1 MDVRSTLFGSRV
13 RIAAVALVLVLV
25 AIGAAFAAGVLGTP
39 SVTGVENRF
48 GGVNETTTTIESNL
62 TVANPNPFG
71 ASLGGLT
78 VDYAV
83 EMNGIRMAEG
93 TKTGVSVPRGTSTLP
108 LTTHLTNERIPSWW
122 VSHVRN
128 GEQTTLTVD
137 ADVHSSTAGATFG
150 TPQVTRSV
158 DTDLLSQF
166 NSSRPQP
173 VNARA
178 PLVSDPVLYINETRA
193 TWGEVSNETTE
204 LRVAFVVYNPKSYPV
219 GTTEIGYDLSMN
231 GVTLGEGATEGGIV
245 IPPGE
250 TRTIETTTR
259 IRNGNLDEWWVT
271 HIERNQV
278 SELEIDFSARLD
290 LRATTVEVP
299 LTALDYT
306 KTVETDVFGTK
317 PDTGASGGAESS
329 GDAGG
334 GQTETE
340 TATTSVAASETP
352 APTSSPAPTT
362 ITTATPSG
370 DGSLLGGGKSEGGES
385 DGTTTSTAEPVTPTA
400 TPSSTPTPTPTPT
413 DDGGLLGSYHGRIR

>member
-1 MDVRSTLFGSRV
+1 MDVRSTLFGSPA
-13 RIAAVALVLVLV
+13 RIAAVVLALVLV

-39 SVTGVENRF
+39 SVTDVENRF

-62 TVANPNPFG
+62 TVSNPNPFG

-108 LTTHLTNERIPSWW
+108 FTTQMANERIPSWW
-122 VSHVRN
+122 VSHIRN

-137 ADVHSSTAGATFG
+137 ADVRSSAAGASFG
-150 TPQVTRSV
+150 APQVTRSV

-173 VNARA
+173 VNASA
-178 PLVSDPVLYINETRA
+178 PLVSDPVLYVNETSA
-193 TWGEVSNETTE
+193 TWGEVTNERTE

-219 GTTEIGYDLSMN
+219 GTTELGYDLSMN
-231 GVTLGEGATEGGIV
+231 GVTLGEGATESGV
-245 IPPGE
+245 VVPPGE

-259 IRNGNLDEWWVT
+259 IRNENFDEWWVT

-278 SELEIDFSARLD
+278 SELEIDFSARFD

-299 LTALDYT
+299 LTPLDYT
-306 KTVETDVFGTK
+306 KTVETDIFGSK
-317 PDTGASGGAESS
+317 PDTGASEGAEST
-329 GDAGG
+329 GDSEAERTERGTASTSATP
-334 GQTETE
+334 TETP
-340 TATTSVAASETP
+340 T
-352 APTSSPAPTT
+352 PTSTPS
-362 ITTATPSG
+362 TATPSD
-370 DGSLLGGGKSEGGES
+370 DGGLLGGGES
-385 DGTTTSTAEPVTPTA
+385 DGDENDGTAAPTAEPVTPTA
-400 TPSSTPTPTPTPT
+400 TPSPTATPTPTST
-413 DDGGLLGSYHGRIR
+413 DDGSLLGSYHAGIR